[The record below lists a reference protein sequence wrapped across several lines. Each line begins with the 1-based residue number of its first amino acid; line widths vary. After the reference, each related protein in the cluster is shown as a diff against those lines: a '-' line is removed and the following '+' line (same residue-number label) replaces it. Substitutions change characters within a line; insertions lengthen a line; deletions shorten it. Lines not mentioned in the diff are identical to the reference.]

1 MLVSQSSCE
10 AAASPFPITARR
22 PVLWC
27 SGIRNRM
34 PWIALSEH
42 TIPVCG
48 QVPVAR
54 RSHHPAMYAL
64 HTSRSQRAW
73 LRLFFLAVRM
83 LASALSSHVPVTCLQ
98 KISCPGSPCKR
109 PRLGHVP
116 WSGSTGGTHGCVP
129 MRACRRRVQL
139 RRRRARAS
147 SSVVVI
153 VLRSDAA
160 QSTGAGG
167 EAPAEVEV
175 PAGSAGHELQSGP
188 PRTHSGPCTLAP
200 CPCPC
205 PAQARTRC
213 WRWRRWRCSP
223 GPPPQRWARAARPR
237 AAWPGTPRPC
247 SPASTPAASRSLAPR
262 DPGGGAR
269 CGRGAR
275 PAVRLGPPPA
285 RRVGAPGASAPP
297 RIRGRS
303 CPTGCRECPER
314 LRPGRASRGS
324 AHPTACRRW
333 RTCLRRHAQ
342 TRAPPP
348 ARNITTRVLA
358 AGGKRTHWTLGD
370 YIAHGSA

>member
-200 CPCPC
+200 CPCPS

-223 GPPPQRWARAARPR
+223 GPPPQTWAQVACPGAAQQASLPLRCWRPR
-237 AAWPGTPRPC
+237 
-247 SPASTPAASRSLAPR
+247 
-262 DPGGGAR
+262 
-269 CGRGAR
+269 
-275 PAVRLGPPPA
+275 PPPA
-285 RRVGAPGASAPP
+285 GRWRRAGTPVRWLGTGWPSWARTCRSRPPLRWWARRAAPP
-297 RIRGRS
+297 AAVPAARAHMRRADTPA
-303 CPTGCRECPER
+303 CTGVP
-314 LRPGRASRGS
+314 LP
-324 AHPTACRRW
+324 
-333 RTCLRRHAQ
+333 L
-342 TRAPPP
+342 
-348 ARNITTRVLA
+348 
-358 AGGKRTHWTLGD
+358 
-370 YIAHGSA
+370 